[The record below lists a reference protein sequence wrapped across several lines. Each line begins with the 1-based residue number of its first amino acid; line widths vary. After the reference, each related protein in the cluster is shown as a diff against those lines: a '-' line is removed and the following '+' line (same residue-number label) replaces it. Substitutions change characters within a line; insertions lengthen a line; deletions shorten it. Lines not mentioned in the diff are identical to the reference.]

1 MVKKLTPD
9 EIKKITHG
17 IPRTR
22 YPWALETYYSRR
34 IRTLV
39 SGWHSIAKDFIT
51 RLINPQV
58 KGGSQILTDDNDD
71 HSDDIAAAIAILIAA
86 INNSDSDAF
95 LSSMVMSYVHS
106 VDTFS
111 YKNIQA
117 QTSHVGLTAIEH
129 NSTID
134 DYTKMKIKENVSLIK
149 SMRSDFTERL
159 EKTIYQSINDGGGVG
174 SIAKALTKTTQ
185 MANNHA
191 ALIANDQTGKI
202 LGQLD
207 AYRSQRA
214 GAGQYIWQSMEDA
227 HDHDIKSLMAQF
239 KGITIRMV
247 VTMECSQVSQFGV
260 AAWHFRYLTC
270 KFIPVVGWVINWQ
283 IYGNAKKPAFLF

>member
-1 MVKKLTPD
+1 MTLSIINQFWTRFTQGSDAMVKKLTPD

-185 MANNHA
+185 MTNNHA

-207 AYRSQRA
+207 GYRAQRA
-214 GAGQYIWQSMEDA
+214 GASKYIWQSMEDA
-227 HDHDIKSLMAQF
+227 RVRPKHQVLD
-239 KGITIRMV
+239 GTI
-247 VTMECSQVSQFGV
+247 
-260 AAWHFRYLTC
+260 
-270 KFIPVVGWVINWQ
+270 Q
-283 IYGNAKKPAFLF
+283 IYEDPDGGDDGMQPGEPIRCRCVALSIFDL

>member
-1 MVKKLTPD
+1 MVKQLTPD
-9 EIKKITHG
+9 KIKKITHG

-106 VDTFS
+106 VDSFS

-117 QTSHVGLTAIEH
+117 QASHIGLSAIEH
-129 NSTID
+129 SSTLD
-134 DYTKMKIKENVSLIK
+134 EYTRMKIKENVALIK
-149 SMRSDFTERL
+149 SIRSNFTDRL
-159 EKTIYQSINDGGGVG
+159 EKTIYQSIGDGGGVG
-174 SIAKALTKTTQ
+174 TIAKALTKTTQ

-227 HDHDIKSLMAQF
+227 RVRPRHQELD
-239 KGITIRMV
+239 GTIQRYNDPDGGDNGMLPG
-247 VTMECSQVSQFGV
+247 EPIRCRCV
-260 AAWHFRYLTC
+260 ALPIFDL
-270 KFIPVVGWVINWQ
+270 
-283 IYGNAKKPAFLF
+283 